1 MYYETMLEKMARV
14 QLKDYQG
21 SPYQKLKSVGDEIL
35 ATYYDNKEPAE
46 TAIVDF
52 TVNGKK
58 VK

>member
-21 SPYQKLKSVGDEIL
+21 SPYQKLNSVGDEIL

-52 TVNGKK
+52 TVAL
-58 VK
+58 